1 MRKIL
6 LTAISL
12 SFVSSVFGEEISDP
26 VIKKLYEKGILT
38 KEEAVQLQ
46 KDLTKKETPV
56 SSKSKK
62 LKFGGK
68 AYIGYTFTDRNN
80 GTDEGNFEVRRG
92 YFITKFYFN
101 KKDHIRFTLDIT
113 RQYKNEN
120 PDEGNEIN
128 FKIKHLYLYKDISNI
143 IPATGFELGI
153 VHTPW
158 LDYEEHSGWWF
169 RSISKTFYEAKDGA
183 HLLPSADAGLEFKTK
198 TEYFSSEYGI
208 FDGEGYDHIGRKDR
222 GNKGNKPM
230 IEGRITWHIFGG
242 GKKKPKPLS
251 QTYANI
257 SLHALNSF
265 NHRGSD
271 DDLTVYQIHGVYN
284 QPLFLV
290 AGQYIKSDWYKD
302 SENKGNGYSFNFEI
316 RPIMDHKV
324 SIFGRY
330 DRWDSKKSK
339 YDREMFIYGIA
350 WRMNKYITW
359 IVNGITTDYDKEN
372 SKDYR
377 KYMIT
382 AEVHY

>member
-1 MRKIL
+1 MKKIL

-12 SFVSSVFGEEISDP
+12 SFAGSVLGGEISNP
-26 VIKKLYEKGILT
+26 VVKKLYEKEILT
-38 KEEAVQLQ
+38 KEEAVQLE
-46 KDLTKKETPV
+46 KDLSKKERPV
-56 SSKSKK
+56 FSKSKK

-92 YFITKFYFN
+92 YFVTKFFFN
-101 KKDHIRFTLDIT
+101 EKDHFRFTLDVT
-113 RQYKNEN
+113 KQNHNED
-120 PDEGNEIN
+120 PDEGKEIN
-128 FKIKHLYLYKDISNI
+128 FKIKHLYLYKDISKI
-143 IPATGFELGI
+143 IPATAFELGI
-153 VHTPW
+153 AHTSW

-169 RSISKTFYEAKDGA
+169 RSISKTFYESKDGA
-183 HLLPSADAGLEFKTK
+183 HLLPSADAGIEFKTK
-198 TEYFSSEYGI
+198 TEYFSAEYGV
-208 FDGEGYDHIGRKDR
+208 FDGEGYDHIGRKDK
-222 GNKGNKPM
+222 GDKGNKPM
-230 IEGRITWHIFGG
+230 IEGRATWHILGG

-251 QTYANI
+251 QTYANV

-271 DDLTVYQIHGVYN
+271 KDLTVYQIHGVYN

-290 AGQYIKSDWYKD
+290 AGQYIKSDWYKG

-316 RPIMDHKV
+316 RPVLEHKI

-330 DRWDSKKSK
+330 DRWNSKKDT
-339 YDREMFIYGIA
+339 YDRKMYIYGIA
-350 WRMNKYITW
+350 WHMNKYVTW
-359 IVNGITTDYDKEN
+359 IVNGITADYDKVD
-372 SKDYR
+372 SKDYK